1 MIISSQKDKFKKLL
15 LLVNEK
21 EKVPHTGESIEIVPI
36 QTKPESST
44 TVKQIFST
52 EQLIPILSTAEKP
65 FALNC

>member
-1 MIISSQKDKFKKLL
+1 MK
-15 LLVNEK
+15 K
-21 EKVPHTGESIEIVPI
+21 EKVPHTSESIEIVPI